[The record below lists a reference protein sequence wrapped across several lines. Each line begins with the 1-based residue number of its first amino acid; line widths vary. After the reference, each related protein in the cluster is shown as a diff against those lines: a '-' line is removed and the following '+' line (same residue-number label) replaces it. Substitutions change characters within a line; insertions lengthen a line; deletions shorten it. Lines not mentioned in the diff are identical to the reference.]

1 MDITTHDR
9 GCDPRTSGPPM
20 PGEVVHKTDMDES
33 KAFPSRQAHGRPRKA
48 ALGHDGQA
56 WAGRARQHAQN
67 GVACGQPG
75 RTNHFLRRRARTEA
89 TSEPKRGKIGTQD
102 VVTWAKRTCSACSST
117 MSMPAQRFLGHMVR
131 LCSLKARQHESGD
144 GSGDPPQ
151 A

>member
-1 MDITTHDR
+1 MT
-9 GCDPRTSGPPM
+9 
-20 PGEVVHKTDMDES
+20 EVVIQGPLGHPCQVRSCTETDMDES
-33 KAFPSRQAHGRPRKA
+33 KAFPSRQARGRPWKT

-67 GVACGQPG
+67 GVACGQHG

-102 VVTWAKRTCSACSST
+102 VVTWAKRTCSARSST